1 MRRNDFPLTSE
12 LVKHPATTGLG
23 VWAARGARENS
34 FWIETRSVPGE
45 TQKVRFVLST
55 DGRVKGE
62 ALVEVP
68 TTPEQ
73 FSSLALLRA
82 TQRSSFADL
91 NCVLSAS
98 FSGPLYSESVFPLS
112 DDRDEVLDRLG
123 RLLVLGSMAAEK
135 AAPVVLMD
143 PTAVEEVVRFLG
155 SEAQAKTALSQVLAW
170 QRRLHG
176 INDVSLHR
184 FEELGVQ
191 HGLIVNGNVVGLS
204 PIDLLSAG
212 GDLA

>member
-12 LVKHPATTGLG
+12 LVKSPSTTGLG
-23 VWAARGARENS
+23 VWAARSARENS
-34 FWIETRSVPGE
+34 FWIETQSVPGQ
-45 TQKVRFVLST
+45 TQKIRFVLST

-62 ALVEVP
+62 AIVEVP
-68 TTPEQ
+68 TTDEH
-73 FSSLALLRA
+73 FSQLSALRSSQRA
-82 TQRSSFADL
+82 SFADL
-91 NCVLSAS
+91 NGVLSAS
-98 FSGPLYSESVFPLS
+98 FSGPLYSESIFPLS

-143 PTAVEEVVRFLG
+143 PTAVEEVVRFLD
-155 SEAQAKTALSQVLAW
+155 SETQAKTALTQVLAW

-176 INDVSLHR
+176 ISDVSLHR

-204 PIDLLSAG
+204 PLDLLSSG
-212 GDLA
+212 GGLS